1 MRRELSKLL
10 VASTVI
16 LSVLL
21 IPTALAVKPTDVSG
35 TWSWTADIISDRWA
49 NGNWFLLATEY
60 DDLDGTFDGDGVGLF
75 KVTVHSGG
83 FLTGSGRTTFTGEV
97 MGYEGT
103 LVFQWTGTT
112 KTLGKWHC
120 KWVILSGTGELANLR
135 GSGIGV
141 ETAPDSYELEL
152 SGKIHFDP
160 S

>member
-60 DDLDGTFDGDGVGLF
+60 DDLEGTFNGLGEGKF
-75 KVTVHSGG
+75 KVTDPPPSLKERYRILVLIHSDP
-83 FLTGSGRTTFTGEV
+83 TGSSRIYIRGGE
-97 MGYEGT
+97 GQRLLQLGT
-103 LVFQWTGTT
+103 L
-112 KTLGKWHC
+112 
-120 KWVILSGTGELANLR
+120 
-135 GSGIGV
+135 
-141 ETAPDSYELEL
+141 LED
-152 SGKIHFDP
+152 HD
-160 S
+160 